1 MRLPKIILIGA
12 GNVGYHLGIA
22 FSKNGIPVVQVFSRK
37 KAKAKTLSDKIGCA
51 YTTSISKLETDADIY
66 IIAVKDDAIE
76 IVAKSLQKIGINKGI
91 VTHTSGSIPTSILAP
106 YFEKYGSFYP
116 LQTFSINK
124 PVDFK
129 KLPICIDGADKSIV
143 RKLKQVAKKIS
154 PNIHEVD
161 DEKRA
166 MLHVAAVFVCNF
178 ANHLYQIGD
187 ELCTTNN
194 LPFDILKPLI
204 EETADKV
211 QTIQPKKAQ
220 TGPAI
225 RGDKKT
231 IKKQMKY
238 LQQFPR
244 FKKVYSL
251 LTKSINPDL

>member
-1 MRLPKIILIGA
+1 MRLPKIIIIGA
-12 GNVGYHLGIA
+12 GNVGYHLGTS
-22 FSKNGIPVVQVFSRK
+22 FHKNGIPVVQVFSRK
-37 KAKAKTLSDKIGCA
+37 KTKAKKLSDKIGCA
-51 YTTSISKLETDADIY
+51 YTTSVSKLEKDADIY

-76 IVAKSLQKIGINKGI
+76 IVAKSLQKIGIEKGI
-91 VTHTSGSIPTSILAP
+91 VTHTSGSVATSILSP
-106 YFEKYGSFYP
+106 YFENYGSFYP
-116 LQTFSINK
+116 LQTFSIK
-124 PVDFK
+124 KAVDFK
-129 KLPICIDGADKSIV
+129 KIPICIDGGSNQTV
-143 RKLKQVAKKIS
+143 RKLKQLAKKIS
-154 PNIHEVD
+154 SNIHEVN

-178 ANHLYQIGD
+178 VNHIYQIGD

-204 EETADKV
+204 DETASKV
-211 QTIQPKKAQ
+211 QTIDPEKAQ

-238 LQQFPR
+238 LQQFPE